1 VRSNGGGS
9 LRFGR
14 YTGVVAVLERH
25 QDLVD
30 ELLAEVEAY
39 KPDVDRELLTRAFD
53 YAAQAHAGQLRQSGQ
68 EFIYHPWGVAKILA
82 GLQLDEAT
90 LAAALLHDVVEDT
103 TTDIDELRSEFGE
116 EIANLVEGVTK
127 LTRVKFQSREHAEA
141 ENYRKLIV
149 AMAEDL
155 RVILIKLADRLHNL
169 RTIEYLGK
177 QKQLQK
183 ARETLEV
190 YAPLAHRLGIH
201 ALKWELE
208 DLAFQTLHPR
218 KYEEIKQMVAER
230 RTDREEL
237 VREAAMVLQKELDKV
252 DVPAEISGRA
262 KHFFSIYDKMA
273 KKGREFNEI
282 YDLTAMRVI
291 AERTG
296 DEGTR
301 DCYGA
306 LGLIHSLWK
315 PMPGRFKDYVAMP
328 KFNGY
333 RALHTTVIGPQG
345 RPLEIQVR
353 TRDMHETAEYGV
365 AAHWLYKKGKKEKD
379 RDAEWVAWVKQLMDE
394 GTTDEADPREFMKT
408 FRTDLFED
416 EVHVFTP
423 KGQVKTL
430 PAGATPIDFAYAV
443 HTDVGHRTVGA
454 KINGRIVPLHYQ
466 LKNGDFVEILTSKQ
480 GRGPSRDWM
489 SLAKS
494 SRARNKIRQWFSR
507 ETREDAE
514 HKGREALEHALK
526 AQNLPYAKLRGS
538 ATLAQVIR
546 ETGFKKA
553 EDFYLALGSGKL
565 QAGGVVNKV
574 VQRLKT
580 EQVAEEAPVVTKAA
594 KTQPVSG
601 SDMGIVVP
609 GVTDVLVRLAKCCTP
624 VPGDPILGYISL
636 GRGITIHRDDCP
648 NVKALKRSPERFTP
662 VSWDGAATSTSFRV
676 QIAVDSWD
684 RPRLLED
691 VARTFA
697 EHGANIVG
705 YGGTVED
712 QLAKNWYTV
721 EVGDVKGL
729 RTLLTSLRNLES
741 VFDAYRVTPS

>member
-1 VRSNGGGS
+1 M
-9 LRFGR
+9 
-14 YTGVVAVLERH
+14 AVLERH
-25 QDLVD
+25 QDLVE

-39 KPDVDRELLTRAFD
+39 KPDADRQLLIRAFEF
-53 YAAQAHAGQLRQSGQ
+53 AAQAHAGQLRQSGQ
-68 EFIYHPWGVAKILA
+68 EFIYHPWGAAKILA
-82 GLQLDEAT
+82 GLQLDEPT

-103 TTDIDELRSEFGE
+103 GTDISEVRAEFGE

-127 LTRVKFQSREHAEA
+127 LTRVQFQSREHAEA

-208 DLAFQTLHPR
+208 DLSFQTLHPR

-230 RTDREEL
+230 RTDREEH

-252 DVPAEISGRA
+252 DIPAEISGRA
-262 KHFFSIYDKMA
+262 KHFYSIYDKMA

-291 AERTG
+291 AERGG

-315 PMPGRFKDYVAMP
+315 PMPGRFKDFIAMP
-328 KFNGY
+328 KFNAY
-333 RALHTTVIGPQG
+333 QALHTTVIGPQG

-353 TRDMHETAEYGV
+353 TREMHETAEFGV
-365 AAHWLYKKGKKEKD
+365 AAHWLYKRGKKNK
-379 RDAEWVAWVKQLMDE
+379 DAEWVAWVKRLMDE

-408 FRTDLFED
+408 FRTDLFGE

-430 PAGATPIDFAYAV
+430 PAGSTPIDFAYAV

-454 KINGRIVPLHYQ
+454 KINGRIVPLHYT

-507 ETREDAE
+507 ESRDDAE
-514 HKGREALEHALK
+514 QKGRDSLEQALK
-526 AQNLPYAKLRGS
+526 AQNLPFAKLRGS

-553 EDFYLALGSGKL
+553 DDFYLALGSGKL
-565 QAGGVVNKV
+565 QSGAIVNKV

-580 EQVAEEAPVVTKAA
+580 EQVAEEAPVVKAPKA
-594 KTQPVSG
+594 RETLSG
-601 SDMGIVVP
+601 TDMGVVVQ
-609 GVTDVLVRLAKCCTP
+609 GVSDVLIRLAKCCTP
-624 VPGDPILGYISL
+624 VPGDEIVGYISL
-636 GRGITIHRDDCP
+636 GKGITIHRDDCP
-648 NVKALKRSPERFTP
+648 NVKALRRSPERFTP
-662 VSWDGAATSTSFRV
+662 VSWDGAVSTKSFRV

-697 EHGANIVG
+697 EHGANIVS
-705 YGGTVED
+705 YGGMVED
-712 QLAKNWYTV
+712 QLARNRYTA
-721 EVGDVKGL
+721 EVGDLKSL
-729 RTLLTSLRNLES
+729 RTLLTALRNLEA
-741 VFDAYRVTPS
+741 VFDAYRVTPT